1 MGPAASHFTGGCWEV
16 VDIRCS
22 QVSHIYFT
30 LLHHSAS
37 FCIILHH
44 SASFCII
51 LHHSASLSFSHMH
64 PETLSCHVQGI
75 PDTEWWKDPAAL
87 VPAPLLE
94 TATPGPC
101 FGPLRSIAMGTVHTL
116 SPVAIASFASFS
128 SFDSGSFGSLMKDCT
143 TEMFE
148 TRYCESMWIYCCY
161 WYLLRVTVID
171 SIGCLGPRGR
181 NSFVKHMKA
190 SCDKRNK
197 RCCTKY
203 ILKY

>member
-1 MGPAASHFTGGCWEV
+1 MGRAALKSVGENPKPTGTFRPGAEGTEMNRFQSWVYSFGCRRWGQQLAISLEV
-16 VDIRCS
+16 VERLLTSDVHRFPTFT
-22 QVSHIYFT
+22 SH
-30 LLHHSAS
+30 

-148 TRYCESMWIYCCY
+148 TRYCESM
-161 WYLLRVTVID
+161 
-171 SIGCLGPRGR
+171 
-181 NSFVKHMKA
+181 
-190 SCDKRNK
+190 
-197 RCCTKY
+197 
-203 ILKY
+203 